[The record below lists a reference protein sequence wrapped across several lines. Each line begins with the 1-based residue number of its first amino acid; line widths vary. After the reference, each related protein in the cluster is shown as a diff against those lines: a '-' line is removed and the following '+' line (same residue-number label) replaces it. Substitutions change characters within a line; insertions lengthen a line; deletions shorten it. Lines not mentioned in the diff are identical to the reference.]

1 MRALFLLFAIVAAA
15 QPAEAQF
22 TTTYAGTQ
30 NDGGGS
36 VPASALFAVEP
47 GHAVMIMKGTRSGR
61 MVFDANA
68 QVLHI
73 INDDDRSYFDVDKS
87 AGGQGDPM
95 QMIQQ
100 QMANMPPAQRA
111 MAENMMKSM
120 SGSMP
125 PPLTYVWSTEKR
137 TVAGYECTRVDGM
150 RGSEKVTEYC
160 GSISPDLKLTDTER
174 ATMLAMQSYLRNF
187 SIMVKSADDGMR
199 AFQWDTTTDGYP
211 VVSRCYRH
219 GEMTLDLTLQSV
231 SRRPIPAEA
240 FVLPDGYRKMDLS
253 GMGGGRHGR

>member
-1 MRALFLLFAIVAAA
+1 MRTLILLFALVAVA
-15 QPAEAQF
+15 QPARAQF
-22 TTTYAGTQ
+22 MTTYAGTQ
-30 NDGGGS
+30 TDGAAS
-36 VPASALFAVEP
+36 VPASALFGVEP
-47 GHAVMIMKGTRSGR
+47 GRAVMIMKGARSGR

-73 INDDDRSYFDVDKS
+73 INDDDRSYFDIDKS

-95 QMIQQ
+95 AMMQQ

-160 GSISPDLKLTDTER
+160 GSTSPDLKMTDAER

-187 SIMVKSADDGMR
+187 SIMVRSSDDGMR

-219 GEMTLDLTLQSV
+219 GTLTLDLTLKEV
-231 SRRPIPAEA
+231 TRKPIPPEA
-240 FVLPDGYRKMDLS
+240 FLLPAGYRRMDLS
-253 GMGGGRHGR
+253 GMSGRPGR